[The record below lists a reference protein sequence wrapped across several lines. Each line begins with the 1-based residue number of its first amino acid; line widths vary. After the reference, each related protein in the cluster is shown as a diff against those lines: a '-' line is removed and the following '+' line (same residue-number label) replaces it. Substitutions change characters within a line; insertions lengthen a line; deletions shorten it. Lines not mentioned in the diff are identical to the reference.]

1 VWAVLASPLLLS
13 ADLRTVKERHPECLE
28 LMLNREIIAV
38 NQVSPNFP
46 CEKMILPR
54 QARDKHIVG
63 LRIVQ
68 KTQQKVA
75 PFTRRIV
82 EVSRRC

>member
-46 CEKMILPR
+46 CEKMFLPR
-54 QARDKHIVG
+54 QARDKHIV
-63 LRIVQ
+63 RMVQ